1 MTLPSLKDAIR
12 IHGLDAKKSFGQHF
26 LLDPGIVA
34 RIAALAG
41 DMTGRHV
48 VEIGPGPGGLTRALL
63 DTKAEAIHAVEID
76 QRAWPLLDEL
86 VAHAA
91 GRLVLTKA
99 DATSIDTS
107 GLCPAPRK
115 VVANLPY
122 NVGTPLLVGWLR
134 QAALWERM
142 TLMFQLEVA
151 ERICAVP
158 DSSHYGRL
166 GVLAQWCADC
176 TVVMKVPAGAFSPP
190 PKVESAVVDL
200 IPKAEQPSPALFKAM
215 EHVTHLAF
223 GQRRK
228 MLRASLRPIGGEALL
243 EKAGILATRRAE
255 TLSIEEFATLARLV
269 CPER

>member
-1 MTLPSLKDAIR
+1 MTLPSLRDAIR

-34 RIAALAG
+34 RIASLAG

-48 VEIGPGPGGLTRALL
+48 IEIGPGPGGLTRALL
-63 DTKAEAIHAVEID
+63 DTRAESVYAVEID

-86 VAHAA
+86 VAHAE
-91 GRLVLTKA
+91 GRLHLVKA
-99 DATSIDTS
+99 DATTLDCAT
-107 GLCPAPRK
+107 LTPAPRK
-115 VVANLPY
+115 IVANLPY
-122 NVGTPLLVGWLR
+122 NVGTPLLIAWLR

-151 ERICAVP
+151 ERICAAP
-158 DSSHYGRL
+158 DTSAYGRL
-166 GVLAQWCADC
+166 GVLAQWCANC
-176 TVVMKVPAGAFSPP
+176 NVVMKVPAGAFSPP

-200 IPKAEQPSPALFKAM
+200 VPKADQPSPPLFKAM

-243 EKAGILATRRAE
+243 EKAGIVATRRAE
-255 TLSIEEFATLARLV
+255 TLTVEEFATLASLV
-269 CPER
+269 YRQN

>member
-1 MTLPSLKDAIR
+1 MTLPSLRDSIR

-34 RIAALAG
+34 RIAALGG

-63 DTKAEAIHAVEID
+63 DTKAVGVHAVEID

-86 VAHAA
+86 VAHAE
-91 GRLVLTKA
+91 GRLTLIKA
-99 DATSIDTS
+99 DAMALDCAT
-107 GLCPAPRK
+107 LCPTPRK
-115 VVANLPY
+115 IVANLPY

-134 QAALWERM
+134 QAASWERM

-151 ERICAVP
+151 ERICAAP
-158 DSSHYGRL
+158 DTSAYGRL
-166 GVLAQWCADC
+166 GVLAQWCASC
-176 TVVMKVPAGAFSPP
+176 AMVMKVPPGAFSPP
-190 PKVESAVVDL
+190 PKVDSAVVD
-200 IPKAEQPSPALFKAM
+200 IVPHPEQPSASLFKAM

-255 TLSIEEFATLARLV
+255 TLSIDEFATLAKLV
-269 CPER
+269 AGEN